1 MKIIKM
7 VLLAATLT
15 VLSMPSQAND
25 TMDSVKSTA
34 SDAYDKTKEVGK
46 DVGDASVRLW
56 DKAKEVGGDAVE
68 ATRDGVTK
76 FRKYSNEKVCEY
88 SDTACK
94 SESK

>member
-1 MKIIKM
+1 MKALK
-7 VLLAATLT
+7 VLVLAATFMA
-15 VLSMPSQAND
+15 VLPAHAND

-46 DVGDASVRLW
+46 DVGDASVRIW
-56 DKAKEVGGDAVE
+56 DKVKEVGGDAVD

-94 SESK
+94 SEKD